1 MNASNQPTVVP
12 TFSAEPHRSVSSLAA
27 LCRLW
32 REGACVF
39 GRFLW
44 FMFLWGIA
52 MLPFNLI
59 AWLINPKQSAVFEN
73 GHFDSRAA
81 ITFALL
87 IVYLPFAC
95 VFAARRSEQ
104 LRGTP

>member
-1 MNASNQPTVVP
+1 MNAPNQPTAVP
-12 TFSAEPHRSVSSLAA
+12 TFSAEPHRSESSLAA
-27 LCRLW
+27 CFRLW

-59 AWLINPKQSAVFEN
+59 AWLINPKERAVFEN
-73 GHFDSRAA
+73 GHFNTSAA
-81 ITFALL
+81 IMLALL

-95 VFAARRSEQ
+95 VFAARRSDQ
-104 LRGTP
+104 LRGKP